1 MVPYATP
8 ADAERSLRQS
18 PKYFVGTDSPDEE
31 VVAGAVI
38 DDHLAGVPNAWIY
51 EKSVAGPVGLRVSR
65 YAAGTIDRVLFIA
78 SCSGG
83 EEDWHLDDL
92 MTLAGL
98 LADRV
103 RAG

>member
-1 MVPYATP
+1 VSTY
-8 ADAERSLRQS
+8 
-18 PKYFVGTDSPDEE
+18 V
-31 VVAGAVI
+31 
-38 DDHLAGVPNAWIY
+38 AGVPNARIY
-51 EKSVAGPVGLRVSR
+51 EKSVVGPVGLRVSR